1 MPEGTIPVAIGLVIT
16 GLSAYAF
23 LSLTRYGLGTDAST
37 PVNQLWFATFIL
49 APGFFLPV
57 EQEVGRALAHRRAL
71 GEGGLPVLRKA
82 ALLALGLLA
91 IVGIFLLIASPFLTR
106 ELFDGSWVLFGC
118 LLLAFAG
125 YALGHFLRG
134 TFAGTGRFHQYGL
147 FMASDGLIRFTAC
160 AVLAV
165 TGVTFLGAYGLLVGI
180 PPFLAV
186 FIALRGNY
194 HLTPE
199 GPPAEWGE
207 LTPNLGWLVAG
218 SVAAAALVNAGP
230 LAAKLL
236 ADDTQS
242 AIVSEFSYAVLV
254 ARVPLFMFQAVQAAL
269 LPKLARLAAQGL
281 FDDFRQGFRRLM
293 QVVVVVGL
301 AGVVLAATIGPTVL
315 EIVFNASVSRR
326 TLTLLALGSGMYMIG
341 LGIAQAVIALHG
353 HAWAAVGWIAGL
365 ATFIVVTAVAS
376 HDLLLRV
383 GARPRRGVVDG
394 HGHVRVRPARQAARR
409 RARRTRPRS
418 STPSPTTHSKPPD
431 RTGRVTTPRVAID
444 VGSLHGP
451 QTGVGQFV
459 TRLLDGLAG
468 LDEPPDVLPYVLSF
482 RAELRPGVRRLR
494 YPATAALRAWG
505 RLDRPR
511 RRPRAGRQP
520 GRARTQLH
528 RPAQRAPHRR
538 VGARLLVPAATRRG
552 HGRGPALRR
561 RPAARRRPGGD
572 GPRALAAH
580 RGPGAGAARGRAGG
594 GRPAGLPDHA
604 APGRRRCTWPASTD
618 VPTCWPLGAKEP
630 RKNLPRLI
638 DAFGL
643 LQRQLPELALVL
655 ARPGRSRRAG
665 HRRGHQPPAPRR
677 GRPHPARRLRER
689 RRPQRHP
696 PRRRRRSPTRR
707 STRASASRRWRPWP
721 PACRS
726 WPPTPAP
733 CRRSAA
739 RRPSWSTRATP
750 RRWPPAST
758 GPSPTARSAPS

>member
-1 MPEGTIPVAIGLVIT
+1 VPEGTIPVAIGLVIT

-91 IVGIFLLIASPFLTR
+91 IVGTFLLTMSPFLTR

-134 TFAGTGRFHQYGL
+134 TLAGTGRFQQYGL

-165 TGVTFLGAYGLLVGI
+165 TGVTFLGAYGLLVGV

-199 GPPAEWGE
+199 GPPADWGE

-242 AIVSEFSYAVLV
+242 AVVSEFSYAVLV

-281 FDDFRQGFRRLM
+281 YDDFRQGFRRLM
-293 QVVVVVGL
+293 QVVIVVGL
-301 AGVVLAATIGPTVL
+301 VGVVLAATIGPTVL
-315 EIVFNASVSRR
+315 EIVFNATVGRR

-365 ATFIVVTAVAS
+365 ATFIVVTWLAS

-383 GARPRRGVVDG
+383 ELGL
-394 HGHVRVRPARQAARR
+394 
-409 RARRTRPRS
+409 
-418 STPSPTTHSKPPD
+418 
-431 RTGRVTTPRVAID
+431 VA
-444 VGSLHGP
+444 GSLMAMATFAYALH
-451 QTGVGQFV
+451 VKL
-459 TRLLDGLAG
+459 RDGAQA
-468 LDEPPDVLPYVLSF
+468 DSASF
-482 RAELRPGVRRLR
+482 
-494 YPATAALRAWG
+494 
-505 RLDRPR
+505 
-511 RRPRAGRQP
+511 
-520 GRARTQLH
+520 
-528 RPAQRAPHRR
+528 
-538 VGARLLVPAATRRG
+538 
-552 HGRGPALRR
+552 
-561 RPAARRRPGGD
+561 
-572 GPRALAAH
+572 
-580 RGPGAGAARGRAGG
+580 
-594 GRPAGLPDHA
+594 
-604 APGRRRCTWPASTD
+604 
-618 VPTCWPLGAKEP
+618 
-630 RKNLPRLI
+630 I
-638 DAFGL
+638 DA
-643 LQRQLPELALVL
+643 VTD
-655 ARPGRSRRAG
+655 
-665 HRRGHQPPAPRR
+665 
-677 GRPHPARRLRER
+677 HPLE
-689 RRPQRHP
+689 
-696 PRRRRRSPTRR
+696 
-707 STRASASRRWRPWP
+707 
-721 PACRS
+721 
-726 WPPTPAP
+726 TP
-733 CRRSAA
+733 
-739 RRPSWSTRATP
+739 
-750 RRWPPAST
+750 
-758 GPSPTARSAPS
+758 